1 MCLIRAYRYYMASG
15 DVAVSCVVA
24 IVASPLF
31 TFPCIIRCIGTVRML
46 NFDVYTVLPHHE

>member
-1 MCLIRAYRYYMASG
+1 MASG